1 MTIKFGVIMDPLESI
16 NPKKDTTFAVMLK
29 AQQRQWEVFYIPFNQ
44 LFLENNRIKA
54 QMSRVTLKDQI
65 NDYYQLESTVLQSL
79 EAIDIIFMRKD
90 PPFNME
96 YIYLTYLLQKVA
108 ERGVRVINNPQSVR
122 DANEK
127 LFATWFPQC
136 CPDTVVTSQ
145 SEIIKSFSKKNE
157 AIVIKP
163 LDSMGGH
170 SIFYT
175 NKNDKN
181 LNVIIDT
188 LTHGQTQLVMA
199 QTFIPAIKQ
208 GDKRLL
214 LINGEPIDYVLAR
227 IPHADDFRGNLAA
240 GAHSEGRELSDRD
253 RWIAA
258 QVGSTLRAKG
268 LSFVGLDIIGDYL
281 TEINVTSPT
290 CVRELERLYPI
301 DICGKLLDFISE
313 GL

>member
-1 MTIKFGVIMDPLESI
+1 MTIKFGVVMDPLENI
-16 NPKKDTTFAVMLK
+16 KPEKDTTFAVMLK
-29 AQQRQWEVFYIPFNQ
+29 AQQRNWETFYIPFNR
-44 LFLENNRIKA
+44 LFLEKNRVNA
-54 QMSRVTLKDQI
+54 QMSRVTLTDQSS
-65 NDYYQLESTVLQSL
+65 DYFQLQPTILQSL
-79 EAIDIIFMRKD
+79 EELDIIFMRKD

-96 YIYLTYLLQKVA
+96 YIYMTYLLQKVA

-127 LFATWFPQC
+127 LFTTWFPQC

-145 SEIIKSFSKKNE
+145 SDVIKSFATKYD

-163 LDSMGGH
+163 LDGMGGH
-170 SIFYT
+170 SIFCT
-175 NKNDKN
+175 DKNDKN

-199 QTFIPAIKQ
+199 QAFIPAIKQ

-214 LINGEPIDYVLAR
+214 MIDGEPVDYVLAR

-240 GAHSEGRELSDRD
+240 GASSEGRELTERD

-258 QVGSTLRAKG
+258 QVGPILREKG

-290 CVRELERLYPI
+290 CARELERLYPI
-301 DICGKLLDFISE
+301 DICGKLLDFMAKK
-313 GL
+313 